1 MKYLKCYFNL
11 NSICFFYTKV
21 VLISAELLSKL
32 HHLSGLLRK
41 GWGYGSFKTKGINLI
56 PLSFIS
62 TGLPISQD
70 LSPPPSATDL
80 GLPFRCTPSSPWLRR
95 YNYLNTIIPLN
106 ILQLHLKYFFFLLLS
121 FKFLLKL
128 IIHTLTIFVRKVG
141 QNKCFCLSCWP

>member
-11 NSICFFYTKV
+11 YTICLFYTKV

-70 LSPPPSATDL
+70 LNPLPPPKQLIWVFLFVAPLLTLDSVV
-80 GLPFRCTPSSPWLRR
+80 
-95 YNYLNTIIPLN
+95 TIIWIQLSPSIFFSNILN
-106 ILQLHLKYFFFLLLS
+106 ISFFCYFLVSSYWNWLYS
-121 FKFLLKL
+121 Y
-128 IIHTLTIFVRKVG
+128 H
-141 QNKCFCLSCWP
+141 FCKRSRPK